1 MIDEV
6 EGVRIPA
13 YQSFE
18 TLSLA
23 RDQHEDDHIG
33 QGRVMFFGED
43 LVDSAAISSAERPK
57 RIPRDSKTLKVH
69 GFLSS
74 DSSWVSTDASEA
86 STSAAVNS
94 SKAPS
99 SSQQAESVSSAFF
112 TEEMTPES
120 AFTQYQRRSE
130 DQACQV
136 CGQPSVGFHHR
147 AYVCEA
153 CKKFFTRHLTNR
165 IKKDKTSVCGDSLG
179 VGDSLKP
186 MSMGGGG
193 NSEIYADLNVVC
205 PMGGNCKIEGPGRGK
220 CPHCRFRKCLDLG
233 MSLTHIKRRWL
244 LQ

>member
-6 EGVRIPA
+6 ENVRIPS

-23 RDQHEDDHIG
+23 RDQRGD
-33 QGRVMFFGED
+33 GRVNQSRVVYYGED
-43 LVDSAAISSAERPK
+43 LVDSAPITSSERPK
-57 RIPRDSKTLKVH
+57 KISRDSDAIKAH

-86 STSAAVNS
+86 GTSAAVNS
-94 SKAPS
+94 SRTPKA
-99 SSQQAESVSSAFF
+99 SQQIKPVSSAFF

-153 CKKFFTRHLTNR
+153 CKVNLFRFQSNFLFFSKF
-165 IKKDKTSVCGDSLG
+165 
-179 VGDSLKP
+179 
-186 MSMGGGG
+186 
-193 NSEIYADLNVVC
+193 NSSFDFDLFLS
-205 PMGGNCKIEGPGRGK
+205 I
-220 CPHCRFRKCLDLG
+220 
-233 MSLTHIKRRWL
+233 
-244 LQ
+244 

>member
-23 RDQHEDDHIG
+23 RDQREDDHIG

-74 DSSWVSTDASEA
+74 DSSWVSTNASEA
-86 STSAAVNS
+86 STSAAVSS

-153 CKKFFTRHLTNR
+153 CKVSQLHKAPFTFIYLYTQFIFSILKLFLFLMIVIPVYATYYLKELT
-165 IKKDKTSVCGDSLG
+165 
-179 VGDSLKP
+179 
-186 MSMGGGG
+186 
-193 NSEIYADLNVVC
+193 
-205 PMGGNCKIEGPGRGK
+205 
-220 CPHCRFRKCLDLG
+220 
-233 MSLTHIKRRWL
+233 
-244 LQ
+244 